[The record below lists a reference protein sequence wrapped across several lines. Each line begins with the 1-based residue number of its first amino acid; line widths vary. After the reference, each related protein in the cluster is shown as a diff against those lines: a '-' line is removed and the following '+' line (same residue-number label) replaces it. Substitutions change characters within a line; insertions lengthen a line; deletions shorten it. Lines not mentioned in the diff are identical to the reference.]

1 MHQPY
6 YCDDLRGEVVMP
18 WVFLHAIKDYYDMP
32 WYLSKYPE
40 IKATFNLVPSLLVQ
54 LKAYENKDIKDYFL
68 QTLKSEVYNLT
79 LTEKTYLIEYLFFSN
94 TEHMIKPLPRYYDL
108 FLQKEHFKS
117 YKEVALSF
125 SDEDFL
131 DLEVL
136 FLLSWCGQYLRENN
150 TLVKELIQQG
160 RDYKQEQKTNLIS
173 TLLDFT
179 KEIIPFYKSLMESG
193 QIEISTTPFNHPI
206 SPLLFDIQSAKESNP
221 YTTLPKYEG
230 SLKDDALQQIDRAIN
245 YYEKLFDKKPTG
257 FWPAEGSVSYEFL
270 EILAQKGIKWAASD
284 EEVLYK
290 SGHFTKKDIYKNNIL
305 TFEDTNINLFFRDK
319 TLSDLIGFSYSGWS
333 AKNAVDD
340 FLQRILDIHQDSEN
354 IQNINVILDG
364 ENAWEHYPDNAKEF
378 FETLYEKLSQTS
390 WCEAT
395 RFCDIRQEKDL
406 PQNTLFDLTPGSWI
420 NGNFDIWI
428 GHEEKN
434 RAWELIFET
443 KKDYQ
448 KYARNLDT
456 ITKERIVKEF
466 LIAESSDWFWWYGD
480 DHHTDLASTFDLLFR
495 THLINIYTLM
505 AKKVPKKLYK
515 PIIDESK
522 EENSFF
528 HKAQNYITPVLD
540 GKITDFF
547 EWMGAGEMDLEN
559 ELSSMN
565 MDNFI
570 IKKIKLGCDH
580 THCYLALI
588 DDKKL
593 LLDNA
598 YLEID
603 IDGEKEIFQLPL
615 KNELQSLDAGISWI
629 CDDIIEISFKK
640 ELIHDKEIQ
649 LKLFKDKQLLQLLP
663 LYSRIKFD
671 CIMSLKHNWYI

>member
-32 WYLSKYPE
+32 WYLSKYPQ

-54 LKAYENKDIKDYFL
+54 LRAYADKNIKDYFL

-79 LTEKTYLIEYLFFSN
+79 QTEKIYLVEYLFFSN

-108 FLQKEHFKS
+108 YVQKEHFNS
-117 YKEVALSF
+117 YKDVALSF
-125 SDEDFL
+125 SDKDFL

-136 FLLSWCGQYLRENN
+136 FLLAWCGQYLRENN
-150 TLVKELIQQG
+150 RLVKELIQQG
-160 RDYKQEQKTNLIS
+160 RDYRHEQKLDLIS
-173 TLLDFT
+173 TLLNFT
-179 KEIIPFYKSLMESG
+179 KEIIPFYKKMMQKG

-206 SPLLFDIQSAKESNP
+206 SPLLFDIKSAKKSNP

-230 SLKDDALQQIDRAIN
+230 SLKEDAFKQIDRAIN
-245 YYEKLFDKKPTG
+245 YYEKLFDQKPVG

-270 EILAQKGIKWAASD
+270 EFLAQKGIKWAASD

-290 SGHFTKKDIYKNNIL
+290 SGHFSKNDIYKNTIL
-305 TFEDTNINLFFRDK
+305 SFKQNDINLFFRDK
-319 TLSDLIGFSYSGWS
+319 TLSDLLGFSYSGWD
-333 AKNAVDD
+333 ANHAVDD
-340 FLQRILDIHQDSEN
+340 FMHRIEKIHNSSEN
-354 IQNINVILDG
+354 SQNINVILDG
-364 ENAWEHYPDNAKEF
+364 ENAWEHYPNNAKDF
-378 FETLYEKLSQTS
+378 FDTLYEKLSKTP

-395 RFCDIRQEKDL
+395 LFSEKISESDLEQNHLLDI
-406 PQNTLFDLTPGSWI
+406 NPGSWI

-428 GHEEKN
+428 GHKEKN

-443 KKDYQ
+443 KQDYL
-448 KYARNLDT
+448 KYADKLD
-456 ITKERIVKEF
+456 INTKEKITKEF
-466 LIAESSDWFWWYGD
+466 LIAQSSDWFWWYGD

-505 AKKVPKKLYK
+505 NKKVPKKLYK

-522 EENSFF
+522 SSNSFF
-528 HKAQNYITPVLD
+528 HKAQNHITPVLD

-570 IKKIKLGCDH
+570 IKNIKLGCDN
-580 THCYLALI
+580 THCYLALAGDI
-588 DDKKL
+588 KT

-598 YLEID
+598 YIEVD
-603 IDGEKEIFQLPL
+603 IDLQKEAFQLNL
-615 KNELQSLDAGISWI
+615 KKELQKSDKGISWI
-629 CDDIIEISFKK
+629 CDDIIEISFDK
-640 ELIHDKEIQ
+640 ELIYNKEIQ
-649 LKLFKDKQLLQLLP
+649 LKLFKDGQLLQLLP

-671 CIMSLKHNWYI
+671 CLSSLKNNWYI